1 MQALLKK
8 QTETLNRLEEKAKV
22 DNVIQLA
29 QLYESRRIDGDG
41 DRIEEQLKELNKT
54 AKAALNE
61 KSGDGLN
68 SNVIK
73 LFKEMQKV
81 GAAVTS
87 RSLNKGEVDDI
98 TGKVGERR
106 QFNTLKPRVEKFK
119 EGFKDFFTMRGFL
132 DKTGI
137 AERGSGGIISEYL
150 DRGEAKK
157 NYIDQ
162 RMKTKGTTFGNE
174 ETFGKQFDEQQRIQG
189 EINKNEAEIKRLR
202 ESGATDVGLKR
213 SGLLDKRDQL
223 ATDIAKVDPSLRPQG
238 FDPRTGK
245 VKEKPESAAKQEANA
260 KGGAEI
266 IPFTGAESAGSGG
279 LAAASAEE
287 TMLEQN
293 RMVAQ
298 QTDLLTKIEENTRAL
313 KTSAPNE
320 PKQRAPEAA
329 GGGSSLMDMG
339 RRGVGRLGRI
349 ASSAGRGLMAGV
361 KTAGGFLAKRAG
373 PLAAIGAV
381 GAGAY
386 AGYQG
391 YQAAGDKEQESLKAI
406 DAKVASGEITE
417 QQANTLRKES
427 KEGATVERSGAAGK
441 GTGMAVGGA
450 AGALK
455 GAAVGAAIGSAVP
468 IVGTVIGGAIGAGL
482 GAVGGSVLGGKAGEF
497 IGEKFGKAKNFLF
510 GKSGESDTKVT
521 RADTE
526 EKSSSVNIQF
536 SEMAFAQNDPENYA
550 KFRKERDALAEKYA
564 NESFK
569 KYKSR
574 GGKRTEP
581 DSMDYR
587 TGKMKADTETIQKY
601 RKEIEAAGAG
611 KVTGGKKEDPV
622 APGDK
627 TAEALKKTAEGVTPK
642 PSGQQVTKNA
652 DGSTTTKESY
662 TMIAGERAEGGKP
675 LSEKQM
681 SVIGISKSMGN
692 SYSPEIEKQYASQ
705 KAASDSAKLKPADTP
720 STGNIISKQSGDNEQ
735 AKMDANKGGNN
746 TAIVAAP
753 TVNNNNTVQNSPVK
767 LPPRNTDSTVNK
779 YMQSRWAY

>member
-8 QTETLNRLEEKAKV
+8 QSDTLNRLEEKAKM

-29 QLYESRRIDGDG
+29 QLYQSNRIDGDG

-54 AKAALNE
+54 AKASLND
-61 KSGDGLN
+61 KTGDGLN

-81 GAAVTS
+81 GAAVTA
-87 RSLNKGEVDDI
+87 RALNKGEVDDI

-106 QFNTLKPRVEKFK
+106 QFNTLKPRVENFK

-137 AERGSGGIISEYL
+137 AERGSGGIVSEYL

-157 NYIDQ
+157 NYVDQ

-174 ETFGKQFDEQQRIQG
+174 ETFGKQFDEQQRLQG

-202 ESGATDVGLKR
+202 ANGATDIGLER
-213 SGLLDKRDQL
+213 SGLLNKRDQL

-245 VKEKPESAAKQEANA
+245 VKEKPESASEQEANV
-260 KGGAEI
+260 KGGADI
-266 IPFTGAESAGSGG
+266 IPFTGASTASAGG
-279 LAAASAEE
+279 LASAGAEE
-287 TMLEQN
+287 AMLEQN

-298 QTDLLTKIEENTRAL
+298 QTGLLTKIEENTRAL

-349 ASSAGRGLMAGV
+349 ASSAGRGLMTGV

-373 PLAAIGAV
+373 PVAALAAV

-386 AGYQG
+386 AGYKG
-391 YQAAGDKEQESLKAI
+391 FSAAGDKEQSALKEI
-406 DAKVASGEITE
+406 DAKVASGEISEE
-417 QQANTLRKES
+417 QAQGLREES
-427 KEGATVERSGAAGK
+427 RKTGTVERSSSAGK
-441 GTGMAVGGA
+441 GTGMAAGGA

-455 GAAVGAAIGSAVP
+455 GAAIGATIGSAVP
-468 IVGTVIGGAIGAGL
+468 IVGTVIGGAVGAGL

-497 IGEKFGKAKNFLF
+497 LGDKFGKAKNFLF
-510 GKSGESDTKVT
+510 GKSGDSDSKGSEVGPNYKA
-521 RADTE
+521 RLKDY
-526 EKSSSVNIQF
+526 KSSTPVDHLEKQYPGIGK
-536 SEMAFAQNDPENYA
+536 
-550 KFRKERDALAEKYA
+550 KFRELAEKTPPR
-564 NESFK
+564 S
-569 KYKSR
+569 
-574 GGKRTEP
+574 
-581 DSMDYR
+581 DSQQMLDSHEHML
-587 TGKMKADTETIQKY
+587 KNMALQ
-601 RKEIEAAGAG
+601 EISKG
-611 KVTGGKKEDPV
+611 DIV

-627 TAEALKKTAEGVTPK
+627 TAEALKKTSEGVTP
-642 PSGQQVTKNA
+642 NA
-652 DGSTTTKESY
+652 TDKANQRQDAVNKRTDELLAKAPANLKDDISY
-662 TMIAGERAEGGKP
+662 QNSKRKQAEMEVKAGRTLDGKP
-675 LSEKQM
+675 LE
-681 SVIGISKSMGN
+681 
-692 SYSPEIEKQYASQ
+692 E
-705 KAASDSAKLKPADTP
+705 AKLKPADSP
-720 STGNIISKQSGDNEQ
+720 SSGNIISKQSGDNEQ

-767 LPPRNTDSTVNK
+767 LAPRNTDSTVNK